1 MSLEFGQS
9 AIVKTLMTLIMQSI
23 NLSEKS
29 FSSLLAKIIIITFR
43 YNIICGK
50 NPNEQENVYNKI
62 ALKIEETKSYD
73 VEELKSGIYVSD
85 AEFEQT
91 FMYKELVYTS
101 RNNKIAK
108 YILGKIEKFE
118 SGADI
123 DTNES
128 SLEHILPDNPNEDW
142 NWEVGKNNNLGNS
155 LFAEKKEVYKSS
167 KVPMTLKIGES
178 DIKEWTEENIECRQ
192 KTMAKEAKGIWRI

>member
-1 MSLEFGQS
+1 
-9 AIVKTLMTLIMQSI
+9 
-23 NLSEKS
+23 
-29 FSSLLAKIIIITFR
+29 
-43 YNIICGK
+43 
-50 NPNEQENVYNKI
+50 
-62 ALKIEETKSYD
+62 
-73 VEELKSGIYVSD
+73 
-85 AEFEQT
+85 
-91 FMYKELVYTS
+91 MYKELVYTS

-142 NWEVGKNNNLGNS
+142 NWEDIKIQQYRYRLGNMTLLEVGKNNNLGNS